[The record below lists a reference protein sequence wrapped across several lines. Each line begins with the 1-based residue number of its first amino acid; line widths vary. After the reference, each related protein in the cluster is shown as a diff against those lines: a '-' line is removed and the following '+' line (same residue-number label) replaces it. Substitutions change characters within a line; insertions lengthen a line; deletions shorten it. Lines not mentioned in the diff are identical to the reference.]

1 MDIIFH
7 GHHASVSE
15 RMRQRAAAG
24 VRKLT
29 TRMERAVDAIIRF
42 EEDGPVRRVE
52 IILHAP
58 RQKRLI
64 AEAEGRYYG
73 PALIATLARLKTQ
86 IASVK
91 RDGKARAR
99 ATAKAARSP
108 RRAVE
113 A

>member
-1 MDIIFH
+1 MDIIFQ

-15 RMRQRAAAG
+15 RMRERAAAG

-29 TRMERAVDAIIRF
+29 VRLEQTVEAIVRF

-58 RQKRLI
+58 RQRRLV
-64 AEAEGRYYG
+64 AEAEGRYFG
-73 PALIATLARLKTQ
+73 PTISAALLRLQAQ
-86 IASVK
+86 IAGVK
-91 RDGKARAR
+91 R
-99 ATAKAARSP
+99 TARSRAAAT